1 MSSVKPASL
10 LTIRHLKNLGVLE
23 AFGLVVYWNFVVVG
37 EVNGDDAVVLKRW
50 QAFSVVEQSL
60 KKAGGVLPDP
70 GLANLSSSLPFNSHL
85 EEDTAVVRV
94 CEPR

>member
-1 MSSVKPASL
+1 M
-10 LTIRHLKNLGVLE
+10 KNIGVLE
-23 AFGLVVYWNFVVVG
+23 AFGLIVYWNLVVVG

-60 KKAGGVLPDP
+60 KKAGGVLLDP
-70 GLANLSSSLPFNSHL
+70 GLANLPFSLPFNSHL
-85 EEDTAVVRV
+85 KEDAAVVRV

>member
-1 MSSVKPASL
+1 MKD
-10 LTIRHLKNLGVLE
+10 LGVLE
-23 AFGLVVYWNFVVVG
+23 AFGLIVCWNFVVVG
-37 EVNGDDAVVLKRW
+37 EVNGDDAVVLKRG
-50 QAFSVVEQSL
+50 QAFGVVEQSL
-60 KKAGGVLPDP
+60 KNARGVLPDL

>member
-1 MSSVKPASL
+1 ME
-10 LTIRHLKNLGVLE
+10 NLGVLE

-37 EVNGDDAVVLKRW
+37 EVNGDDAVVLKRG
-50 QAFSVVEQSL
+50 QAFGVVEQSL
-60 KKAGGVLPDP
+60 KNAGGVLPDL

>member
-1 MSSVKPASL
+1 MKD
-10 LTIRHLKNLGVLE
+10 LGVLE
-23 AFGLVVYWNFVVVG
+23 AFGLIVYWNLIVVG

-50 QAFSVVEQSL
+50 QAFGVVEQSL

-85 EEDTAVVRV
+85 E
-94 CEPR
+94 

>member
-1 MSSVKPASL
+1 MKD
-10 LTIRHLKNLGVLE
+10 LGVLE

-50 QAFSVVEQSL
+50 QAFGVVEQSL
-60 KKAGGVLPDP
+60 KKAGGVLLDP
-70 GLANLSSSLPFNSHL
+70 GLANLPPSLPFNSHL

-94 CEPR
+94 LEPRLENAKGRGSSREYT

>member
-1 MSSVKPASL
+1 M
-10 LTIRHLKNLGVLE
+10 KNLGVLE
-23 AFGLVVYWNFVVVG
+23 AFGLIVYWNLVVVG

-60 KKAGGVLPDP
+60 KKAGGVLLDL
-70 GLANLSSSLPFNSHL
+70 GLANLLLSLLFNSHL

>member
-1 MSSVKPASL
+1 
-10 LTIRHLKNLGVLE
+10 
-23 AFGLVVYWNFVVVG
+23 
-37 EVNGDDAVVLKRW
+37 
-50 QAFSVVEQSL
+50 VVEQSL
-60 KKAGGVLPDP
+60 KNAGGVLPDL

>member
-1 MSSVKPASL
+1 M
-10 LTIRHLKNLGVLE
+10 
-23 AFGLVVYWNFVVVG
+23 
-37 EVNGDDAVVLKRW
+37 
-50 QAFSVVEQSL
+50 VEQSL

-94 CEPR
+94 CEPRYENAEERVSFREYT